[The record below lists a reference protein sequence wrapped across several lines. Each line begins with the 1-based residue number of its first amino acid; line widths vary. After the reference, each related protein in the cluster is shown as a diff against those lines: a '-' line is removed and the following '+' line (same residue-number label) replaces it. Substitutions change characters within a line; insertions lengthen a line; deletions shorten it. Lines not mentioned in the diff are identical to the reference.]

1 MMTAA
6 STNRSCTSSLAAE
19 VRRKQQGRRC
29 AVEFGSRVRR
39 CRKTLR
45 LSQEQLGE
53 RSGLHRTYIG
63 HVERGEL
70 NPTLHNMVLVA
81 EGLGVDPSELVRG
94 LRTRDPSEARPPP

>member
-1 MMTAA
+1 M
-6 STNRSCTSSLAAE
+6 
-19 VRRKQQGRRC
+19 
-29 AVEFGSRVRR
+29 EFGSRVRR

-45 LSQEQLGE
+45 ISQEKLGE
-53 RSGLHRTYIG
+53 RAGLHRTYIG

-94 LRTRDPSEARPPP
+94 LRTREPEEAPPPP